1 MWIIV
6 YFTPLLPFVVGWLLL
21 LFTEQFF
28 ALSLVNGV
36 AQLVLFAF
44 VVCLPTWR
52 TGRMSYVDIGWPWG
66 LTVIGILT
74 WIYGEGD
81 SLRVAIVSIAY
92 IFAGSRMGLG
102 AIKLLISGHLDKEL
116 PRYEFQKKRW
126 SKAGKTNT
134 ALAMQ
139 IEAIVQGVANAAFL
153 AFPAF
158 IIASNPS
165 EEISIFEIIGI
176 VIWLASFIMESV
188 ADAQKLKFLR
198 AMKKSGARNTV
209 CNIGLWQYSRH
220 PNYFAEW
227 MVWNALVIASIPSWL
242 QLYPNMSVIIFVL
255 LGVGLLMTSRIMYVT
270 LVTYTGAV
278 PAEYYSVQKR
288 PAYKDYQQTTN
299 MFFPGPTKLN
309 YISFKITST
318 KDSRKSPAK

>member
-1 MWIIV
+1 MWRIV
-6 YFTPLLPFVVGWLLL
+6 YFTPLLSFVSGWLLL
-21 LFTEQFF
+21 LFTEQLF

-44 VVCLPTWR
+44 VVCLPIWR

-102 AIKLLISGHLDKEL
+102 VIKLLISGHLDKEL

-126 SKAGKTNT
+126 LKAGKTNT

-139 IEAIVQGVANAAFL
+139 IEAIVQGVANASFL
-153 AFPAF
+153 ALPAF

-165 EEISIFEIIGI
+165 KEISILEIIGI
-176 VIWLASFIMESV
+176 IIWLASFIMESV

-227 MVWNALVIASIPSWL
+227 MVWNALVLASIPSWL
-242 QLYPNMSVIIFVL
+242 QLYPNISVIIFVL

-309 YISFKITST
+309 
-318 KDSRKSPAK
+318 

>member
-1 MWIIV
+1 MWRIV
-6 YFTPLLPFVVGWLLL
+6 YFTPLFPFVAGWLLL
-21 LFTEQFF
+21 LVTQKFF
-28 ALSLVNGV
+28 VLSLVNGV
-36 AQLVLFAF
+36 TQLVLFAF

-52 TGRMSYVDIGWPWG
+52 TGRMSYVDVGWPWG
-66 LTVIGILT
+66 LTIIGILT

-102 AIKLLISGHLDKEL
+102 AIKLLISGHLNKEL

-126 SKAGKTNT
+126 IKAGKTNT

-139 IEAIVQGVANAAFL
+139 IEAIVQGVANASFL

-158 IIASNPS
+158 IIASNPIK
-165 EEISIFEIIGI
+165 EINIFEVIGI
-176 VIWLASFIMESV
+176 VIWLASFTMESV

-198 AMKKSGARNTV
+198 AMKKSGAHNTV

-255 LGVGLLMTSRIMYVT
+255 LGVGLLMTSRIMYIT

-278 PAEYYSVQKR
+278 PAEYYSVKKR
-288 PAYKDYQQTTN
+288 PAYKNYQQTTN
-299 MFFPGPTKLN
+299 MFFPGQ
-309 YISFKITST
+309 
-318 KDSRKSPAK
+318 KS

>member
-1 MWIIV
+1 MWKIV
-6 YFTPLLPFVVGWLLL
+6 YFTPLLPFIAGWLLL
-21 LFTEQFF
+21 LVTEKFF

-126 SKAGKTNT
+126 IKAGKTNT

-309 YISFKITST
+309 YNSFKVTST
-318 KDSRKSPAK
+318 KD

>member
-1 MWIIV
+1 MWRIV
-6 YFTPLLPFVVGWLLL
+6 YFTPLLPFVAGWLLL
-21 LFTEQFF
+21 LVTEQFF

-165 EEISIFEIIGI
+165 EEISIFEFIGI

-242 QLYPNMSVIIFVL
+242 QLYPNMSVSIFVL

-318 KDSRKSPAK
+318 KD

>member
-1 MWIIV
+1 MWKIV
-6 YFTPLLPFVVGWLLL
+6 YFTPLLPFVSGWLLL
-21 LFTEQFF
+21 LVTEQFF
-28 ALSLVNGV
+28 FLSLVNGV

-92 IFAGSRMGLG
+92 ILAGSRMGLG

-176 VIWLASFIMESV
+176 VIWLTSFIMESV
-188 ADAQKLKFLR
+188 ADAQKIKFLR

-318 KDSRKSPAK
+318 KD

>member
-1 MWIIV
+1 MWRIV
-6 YFTPLLPFVVGWLLL
+6 YFTPLFPFLAGWLLL
-21 LFTEQFF
+21 LVTEKFF
-28 ALSLVNGV
+28 VLSLVNGV
-36 AQLVLFAF
+36 TQLVLFAF

-52 TGRMSYVDIGWPWG
+52 TGRMSYVDVGWPWG
-66 LTVIGILT
+66 LTIIGILT

-102 AIKLLISGHLDKEL
+102 AIKLLISGHLNKEL

-126 SKAGKTNT
+126 IKAGKTNT

-139 IEAIVQGVANAAFL
+139 IEAIVQGVANASFL

-158 IIASNPS
+158 IIASNPIK
-165 EEISIFEIIGI
+165 EINIFEVIGI
-176 VIWLASFIMESV
+176 VIWLASFTMESV

-198 AMKKSGARNTV
+198 AMKKSGAHNTV

-255 LGVGLLMTSRIMYVT
+255 LGVGLLMTSRIMYIT

-278 PAEYYSVQKR
+278 PAEYYSVKKR
-288 PAYKDYQQTTN
+288 PAYKNYQQTTN
-299 MFFPGPTKLN
+299 MFFPGQ
-309 YISFKITST
+309 
-318 KDSRKSPAK
+318 KS

>member
-1 MWIIV
+1 MKKDIEMWIIV
-6 YFTPLLPFVVGWLLL
+6 YFTPLFPFVAGWLLL
-21 LFTEQFF
+21 LLTEQFF
-28 ALSLVNGV
+28 TMSLVNGV

-74 WIYGEGD
+74 WIYGEGNN
-81 SLRVAIVSIAY
+81 LRIAIVSIAY

-126 SKAGKTNT
+126 NKAGKINT

-139 IEAIVQGVANAAFL
+139 IEAIVQGVANTAFL

-227 MVWNALVIASIPSWL
+227 MVWNALVLASIPSWL
-242 QLYPNMSVIIFVL
+242 QLYHNISVIIFVL

-309 YISFKITST
+309 
-318 KDSRKSPAK
+318 

>member
-6 YFTPLLPFVVGWLLL
+6 YFTPLLPFVSGWLLL
-21 LFTEQFF
+21 LVTEQFF

-126 SKAGKTNT
+126 RKAGKTNT

-165 EEISIFEIIGI
+165 EEISIFEFIGI

-242 QLYPNMSVIIFVL
+242 QLYPNISVIIFVL

-318 KDSRKSPAK
+318 KD

>member
-1 MWIIV
+1 MWRIV
-6 YFTPLLPFVVGWLLL
+6 YFTPLIPFVAGWLLL
-21 LFTEQFF
+21 LVTEQFF

-220 PNYFAEW
+220 PNYFSEW

-255 LGVGLLMTSRIMYVT
+255 LGVGLLMISRIMYVT

-318 KDSRKSPAK
+318 KD

>member
-1 MWIIV
+1 MWRIV
-6 YFTPLLPFVVGWLLL
+6 YFTPLFPFVAGWLLL
-21 LFTEQFF
+21 LVTEKFF

-36 AQLVLFAF
+36 TQLVLFAF

-52 TGRMSYVDIGWPWG
+52 TGRMSYVDVGWPWG
-66 LTVIGILT
+66 LTIIGILT

-102 AIKLLISGHLDKEL
+102 AIKLLISGHLNKEL

-126 SKAGKTNT
+126 IKAGKTNT

-139 IEAIVQGVANAAFL
+139 IEAIVQGVANASFL

-158 IIASNPS
+158 IIASNPIK
-165 EEISIFEIIGI
+165 EINIFEVIGI
-176 VIWLASFIMESV
+176 VIWLASFTMESV

-198 AMKKSGARNTV
+198 AMKKSGAHNTV

-227 MVWNALVIASIPSWL
+227 MVWNALVITSIPSWL

-255 LGVGLLMTSRIMYVT
+255 LGVGLLMTSRIMYMT

-278 PAEYYSVQKR
+278 PAEYYSVKKR
-288 PAYKDYQQTTN
+288 PAYKNYQQTTN
-299 MFFPGPTKLN
+299 MFFPGQ
-309 YISFKITST
+309 
-318 KDSRKSPAK
+318 KS

>member
-1 MWIIV
+1 MWRIV
-6 YFTPLLPFVVGWLLL
+6 YFTPLFPFVAGWLLL
-21 LFTEQFF
+21 LVTEKFF

-36 AQLVLFAF
+36 TQLVLFAF

-52 TGRMSYVDIGWPWG
+52 TGRMSYVDVGWPWG
-66 LTVIGILT
+66 LTIIGILT

-102 AIKLLISGHLDKEL
+102 AIKLLISGHLNKEL

-126 SKAGKTNT
+126 IKAGKTNT

-139 IEAIVQGVANAAFL
+139 IEAIVQGVANASFL

-158 IIASNPS
+158 IIASNPIK
-165 EEISIFEIIGI
+165 EINIFEVIGI
-176 VIWLASFIMESV
+176 VIWLASFTMESV

-198 AMKKSGARNTV
+198 AKKKSGAHNTV

-255 LGVGLLMTSRIMYVT
+255 LGVGLLMTSRIMYIT

-278 PAEYYSVQKR
+278 PAEYYSVKKR
-288 PAYKDYQQTTN
+288 PAYKNYQQTTN
-299 MFFPGPTKLN
+299 MFFPGQ
-309 YISFKITST
+309 
-318 KDSRKSPAK
+318 KS

>member
-1 MWIIV
+1 MWRIV
-6 YFTPLLPFVVGWLLL
+6 YFTPLLSFVSGWLLL
-21 LFTEQFF
+21 LFTEQLF

-44 VVCLPTWR
+44 VVCVPIWR

-81 SLRVAIVSIAY
+81 NLRVAIVSIAY
-92 IFAGSRMGLG
+92 ILAGSRMGLG

-126 SKAGKTNT
+126 NKAGKINT

-139 IEAIVQGVANAAFL
+139 IEAIVQGVANTAFL

-158 IIASNPS
+158 IIASNPN

-227 MVWNALVIASIPSWL
+227 MVWNALVLASIPSWF
-242 QLYPNMSVIIFVL
+242 QLYPNISVIIFVL

-309 YISFKITST
+309 
-318 KDSRKSPAK
+318 

>member
-1 MWIIV
+1 
-6 YFTPLLPFVVGWLLL
+6 
-21 LFTEQFF
+21 
-28 ALSLVNGV
+28 
-36 AQLVLFAF
+36 
-44 VVCLPTWR
+44 
-52 TGRMSYVDIGWPWG
+52 MSYVDIGWPWG

-81 SLRVAIVSIAY
+81 ALRVAIVSIAY

-102 AIKLLISGHLDKEL
+102 AIKLLVSGHLDKEL

-126 SKAGKTNT
+126 IKAGKTNT

-139 IEAIVQGVANAAFL
+139 IEAIAQGVANAAFL

-158 IIASNPS
+158 IIANNPS

-176 VIWLASFIMESV
+176 VIWLASFIMESM

-198 AMKKSGARNTV
+198 TMKKSGERNTV
-209 CNIGLWQYSRH
+209 CNIGLWKYSRH

-255 LGVGLLMTSRIMYVT
+255 LGVGLLMISRIMYVT

-309 YISFKITST
+309 YNSFKVTSIR
-318 KDSRKSPAK
+318 D

>member
-1 MWIIV
+1 MWRIV
-6 YFTPLLPFVVGWLLL
+6 YFTPLFPFVAGWLLL
-21 LFTEQFF
+21 LVTEKFF

-36 AQLVLFAF
+36 TQLVLFAF

-52 TGRMSYVDIGWPWG
+52 TGRMSYVDVGWPWG
-66 LTVIGILT
+66 LTIIGILT

-102 AIKLLISGHLDKEL
+102 AIKLLISGHLNKEL

-126 SKAGKTNT
+126 IKAGKTNT

-139 IEAIVQGVANAAFL
+139 IEAIVQGVANASFL

-158 IIASNPS
+158 IIASNPIK
-165 EEISIFEIIGI
+165 EINIFEVIGI

-188 ADAQKLKFLR
+188 ADAQKLKFMR
-198 AMKKSGARNTV
+198 AMKKSGAHNTV

-255 LGVGLLMTSRIMYVT
+255 LGVGLLMTSRIMYIT

-278 PAEYYSVQKR
+278 PAEYYSVKKR
-288 PAYKDYQQTTN
+288 PAYKNYQQTTN
-299 MFFPGPTKLN
+299 MFFPGQ
-309 YISFKITST
+309 
-318 KDSRKSPAK
+318 KS

>member
-6 YFTPLLPFVVGWLLL
+6 YFTPLLPFVSGWLLL
-21 LFTEQFF
+21 LVTEQFF
-28 ALSLVNGV
+28 FLSLVNGV

-270 LVTYTGAV
+270 LVTYTGVV
-278 PAEYYSVQKR
+278 PAEYYSLQKR

-309 YISFKITST
+309 
-318 KDSRKSPAK
+318 

>member
-6 YFTPLLPFVVGWLLL
+6 YFTPLLPFVAGWLLL
-21 LFTEQFF
+21 LVTEQFF

-126 SKAGKTNT
+126 RKAGKTNT

-158 IIASNPS
+158 IIASNPM

-242 QLYPNMSVIIFVL
+242 QLYPNISVIIFVL

-309 YISFKITST
+309 YIPFKITST
-318 KDSRKSPAK
+318 KD

>member
-1 MWIIV
+1 MWRIV
-6 YFTPLLPFVVGWLLL
+6 YFTPLFPFVAGWLLL
-21 LFTEQFF
+21 LVTEKFF

-36 AQLVLFAF
+36 TQLVLFAF

-52 TGRMSYVDIGWPWG
+52 TGRMSYVDVGWPWG
-66 LTVIGILT
+66 LTIIGILT

-102 AIKLLISGHLDKEL
+102 AIKLLISGHLNKEL

-126 SKAGKTNT
+126 IKAGKTNT

-139 IEAIVQGVANAAFL
+139 IEAIVQGVANASFL

-158 IIASNPS
+158 IIASNPIK
-165 EEISIFEIIGI
+165 EINIFEVIGI
-176 VIWLASFIMESV
+176 VIWLASFTMESV

-198 AMKKSGARNTV
+198 AMKKSGAHNTV

-242 QLYPNMSVIIFVL
+242 QLYHNMSVIIFVL
-255 LGVGLLMTSRIMYVT
+255 LGVGLLMTSRIMYIT

-278 PAEYYSVQKR
+278 PAEYYSVKKR
-288 PAYKDYQQTTN
+288 PAYKNYQQTTN
-299 MFFPGPTKLN
+299 MFFPGQ
-309 YISFKITST
+309 
-318 KDSRKSPAK
+318 KS

>member
-1 MWIIV
+1 MWRIV
-6 YFTPLLPFVVGWLLL
+6 YFTPLFPFVAGWLLL
-21 LFTEQFF
+21 LVTEKFF
-28 ALSLVNGV
+28 ALSFVNGV
-36 AQLVLFAF
+36 TQLVLFAF

-52 TGRMSYVDIGWPWG
+52 TGRMSYVDVGWPWG
-66 LTVIGILT
+66 LTIIGILT

-102 AIKLLISGHLDKEL
+102 AIKLLISGHLNKEL

-126 SKAGKTNT
+126 IKAGKTNT

-139 IEAIVQGVANAAFL
+139 IEAIVQGVANASFL

-158 IIASNPS
+158 IIASNPIK
-165 EEISIFEIIGI
+165 EINIFEVIGI
-176 VIWLASFIMESV
+176 VIWLASFTMESV

-198 AMKKSGARNTV
+198 AMKKSGAHNTV

-270 LVTYTGAV
+270 LVSYTGAV
-278 PAEYYSVQKR
+278 PSEYYSVQKR

-309 YISFKITST
+309 
-318 KDSRKSPAK
+318 

>member
-1 MWIIV
+1 
-6 YFTPLLPFVVGWLLL
+6 
-21 LFTEQFF
+21 
-28 ALSLVNGV
+28 
-36 AQLVLFAF
+36 
-44 VVCLPTWR
+44 
-52 TGRMSYVDIGWPWG
+52 MSYVDIGWPWG

-92 IFAGSRMGLG
+92 VFAGSRMGLG

-126 SKAGKTNT
+126 IKAGKTNT

-318 KDSRKSPAK
+318 KD

>member
-1 MWIIV
+1 MWKIV
-6 YFTPLLPFVVGWLLL
+6 YFIPLISFATGWLLL
-21 LFTEQFF
+21 LITEQFF
-28 ALSLVNGV
+28 ALSLVNGL
-36 AQLVLFAF
+36 AQLVLFSF
-44 VVCLPTWR
+44 VVCIPIWR

-81 SLRVAIVSIAY
+81 ALRVAIVSIAY

-102 AIKLLISGHLDKEL
+102 AINLLVSGHLDKEL

-126 SKAGKTNT
+126 IKAGKTNT

-139 IEAIVQGVANAAFL
+139 IEAIAQGVANAAFL

-158 IIASNPS
+158 IIANNPS

-188 ADAQKLKFLR
+188 ADAQKFKFLR
-198 AMKKSGARNTV
+198 TMKKSGERNAV
-209 CNIGLWQYSRH
+209 CNIGLWKYSRH

-255 LGVGLLMTSRIMYVT
+255 LGVGLLLISKIMYVT
-270 LVTYTGAV
+270 LVTYTGAI
-278 PAEYYSVQKR
+278 PSEYYSVQKR
-288 PAYKDYQQTTN
+288 PAYKNYQQTTN

-309 YISFKITST
+309 YNSFKVTST
-318 KDSRKSPAK
+318 RD

>member
-1 MWIIV
+1 MWRIV
-6 YFTPLLPFVVGWLLL
+6 YFTPLFPFVSGWLLL
-21 LFTEQFF
+21 LVTEKFF

-36 AQLVLFAF
+36 TQLVLFAF

-52 TGRMSYVDIGWPWG
+52 TGRMSYVDVGWPWG
-66 LTVIGILT
+66 LTIIGILT

-255 LGVGLLMTSRIMYVT
+255 LGVGLLMTSRIMYIT

-278 PAEYYSVQKR
+278 PAEYYSVKKR
-288 PAYKDYQQTTN
+288 PAYKNYQQTTN
-299 MFFPGPTKLN
+299 MFFPGQ
-309 YISFKITST
+309 
-318 KDSRKSPAK
+318 KS

>member
-21 LFTEQFF
+21 LVTEQFF
-28 ALSLVNGV
+28 VWSLVNGV

-165 EEISIFEIIGI
+165 EEISIFEFIGI

-242 QLYPNMSVIIFVL
+242 QLYPNMSVIILVL

-309 YISFKITST
+309 YISLKITST
-318 KDSRKSPAK
+318 KD